1 MTFLKILWYL
11 FALCLI
17 IGSLILGGV
26 IVLAITVVVVLTVQA
41 IISKRSRNQSQYTA
55 RGTTRSARAG
65 TPGSGPNT
73 TELTDQQEPDK
84 LSETPED
91 AEIRFDSSVAEEPST
106 TTSKRPPAPKK
117 MGTAKLVL
125 VLVCSTVALVVV
137 LGFGVLRLGAQSQQP
152 NTPTPAQI
160 NTRNSPVP
168 RNNVLQPTQMLS
180 PTRSS
185 ANVGVI
191 LPNGQQVKEVEEG
204 NHDLFLGPVAKA
216 VNEGHSLMS
225 EGRYL
230 ESLAAYTRAQELHP
244 VPSSVLH
251 NRIALV
257 QYALGDPESA
267 IGHYTY
273 AIQINDSASSRL
285 GRAMIYRDTN
295 KCSSAIDDAQEA
307 LAQTPDTGPGYHSDA
322 EAYAILAMCHLKQ
335 DQFAEAIQQADRS
348 LALMSDEF
356 YSAEAVANIHIIKG
370 AAYTAYGLADH
381 ALDSYSFAI
390 ARNDTA
396 GARVSRAFTYWE
408 HGQCTSAIQDAEHA
422 LALEPEQEPGYHSNV
437 EANVVL
443 ALCHYNA
450 GNRTKALRH
459 IESALKGAEDSGYQ
473 PNEIRDFTILRD
485 DMNVHLRP

>member
-1 MTFLKILWYL
+1 MRFLKILWYL
-11 FALCLI
+11 FALCLT

-26 IVLAITVVVVLTVQA
+26 IALVITVVIVLTIQA
-41 IISKRSRNQSQYTA
+41 IIFKRSRNQSQPTVRVA
-55 RGTTRSARAG
+55 TRSARTG
-65 TPGSGPNT
+65 PPGSGPT
-73 TELTDQQEPDK
+73 ATELTHQQEHNKPSK
-84 LSETPED
+84 TPEG
-91 AEIRFDSSVAEEPST
+91 AEIRSDGTVAHEPST
-106 TTSKRPPAPKK
+106 ATTKRPPAPKK
-117 MGTAKLVL
+117 MGMAKLVL
-125 VLVCSTVALVVV
+125 VLVCSTVLLVVV
-137 LGFGVLRLGAQSQQP
+137 LGFAVLRLGAQSQQ
-152 NTPTPAQI
+152 
-160 NTRNSPVP
+160 

-180 PTRSS
+180 PTRASP
-185 ANVGVI
+185 NVGVI
-191 LPNGQQVKEVEEG
+191 LPKGQQVKEVKEG

-230 ESLAAYTRAQELHP
+230 ESLAAYTKAQELHP

-356 YSAEAVANIHIIKG
+356 YSAEEVANIHIIKG
-370 AAYTAYGLADH
+370 AAYTAYGLGDH

-390 ARNDTA
+390 DRNDTA
-396 GARVSRAFTYWE
+396 GARVTRAFTYWE
-408 HGQCTSAIQDAEHA
+408 HGQCTSAIQDAQHA
-422 LALEPEQEPGYHSNV
+422 LALEPEYEPGYHSDV
-437 EANVVL
+437 EASVVL
-443 ALCHYNA
+443 ALCYYDA

-459 IESALKGAEDSGYQ
+459 IESALKGAKDSGYQ
-473 PNEIRDFTILRD
+473 PNETRDFAILRD
-485 DMNVHLRP
+485 DINVHLRR